1 MTIKE
6 RISLIKAIVRPVI
19 TILMVLG
26 WITFIGAEIDV
37 PLAYESITIT
47 IVTEY
52 VIERGYKRVKE
63 IKNGKKVQGE

>member
-1 MTIKE
+1 MTVNE

-19 TILMVLG
+19 TILMVIG

-37 PLAYESITIT
+37 PLAYETVTIT
-47 IVTEY
+47 VITEY

-63 IKNGKKVQGE
+63 IKNGKKV